1 MMRVIKV
8 EKNGCMPCKKLD
20 KILSELGIDI
30 ENAIEHYN
38 IDEREDYGFVEEY
51 DITSTPTLVKIKAD
65 GSYEKLIGIVHT
77 KQEFKDF
84 LELENTNIS
93 NPVTVNCCEN
103 GCCSL

>member
-1 MMRVIKV
+1 
-8 EKNGCMPCKKLD
+8 MPCKKLD

-93 NPVTVNCCEN
+93 NPVEVGCCKD

>member
-51 DITSTPTLVKIKAD
+51 N
-65 GSYEKLIGIVHT
+65 H
-77 KQEFKDF
+77 FF
-84 LELENTNIS
+84 LL
-93 NPVTVNCCEN
+93 
-103 GCCSL
+103 